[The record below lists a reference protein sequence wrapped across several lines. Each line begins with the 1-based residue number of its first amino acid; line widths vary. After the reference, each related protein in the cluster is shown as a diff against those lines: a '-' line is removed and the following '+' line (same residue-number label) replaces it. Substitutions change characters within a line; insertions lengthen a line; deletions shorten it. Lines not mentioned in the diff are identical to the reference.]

1 MPPEIIEL
9 FKSVCEKMRKADYV
23 MSSGISGMAHLLTS
37 NCAILLWGISPS
49 TKFSKNRTM
58 QWKPIENT

>member
-23 MSSGISGMAHLLTS
+23 EARKIAD
-37 NCAILLWGISPS
+37 
-49 TKFSKNRTM
+49 
-58 QWKPIENT
+58 